1 MCLNR
6 CLHYIQ
12 LINKNTFC
20 NKNVVLCVRDM
31 LYLHTQLC
39 ISSDSSGVNAV
50 AAAAAVF
57 IVIII
62 GSHSNTY
69 VLFQV

>member
-1 MCLNR
+1 
-6 CLHYIQ
+6 
-12 LINKNTFC
+12 
-20 NKNVVLCVRDM
+20 V

-39 ISSDSSGVNAV
+39 ISSSSSSDNSGVNAV
-50 AAAAAVF
+50 PAAVF
-57 IVIII
+57 IVIVI

>member
-1 MCLNR
+1 
-6 CLHYIQ
+6 
-12 LINKNTFC
+12 
-20 NKNVVLCVRDM
+20 M

-50 AAAAAVF
+50 AAAVF

>member
-1 MCLNR
+1 
-6 CLHYIQ
+6 
-12 LINKNTFC
+12 
-20 NKNVVLCVRDM
+20 M

>member
-1 MCLNR
+1 
-6 CLHYIQ
+6 
-12 LINKNTFC
+12 
-20 NKNVVLCVRDM
+20 M

-39 ISSDSSGVNAV
+39 ISSDSSSVNAG
-50 AAAAAVF
+50 AVF

-62 GSHSNTY
+62 VSHSNTY